1 MAPEE
6 SLYVVFSGI
15 TGEGP
20 GFWYEEF
27 WESLGCMLLLRKD
40 RGGSTGAAMCA
51 ETTQYSGCKPV
62 PFGSIMPLFVS
73 ICETNHHEVKR
84 LLSNELSF

>member
-20 GFWYEEF
+20 GFWYEELL
-27 WESLGCMLLLRKD
+27 ELLGCMLLLRKN
-40 RGGSTGAAMCA
+40 RGGSTGAAMCGTVCG
-51 ETTQYSGCKPV
+51 ENCKPV
-62 PFGSIMPLFVS
+62 PLSLCLHLFVKPTFD
-73 ICETNHHEVKR
+73 IQ
-84 LLSNELSF
+84 